1 MKVIILGAG
10 NWGTTLAITLASE
23 ERKVSLW
30 TRTSERAKEISS
42 LRENK
47 KYLSGIKIPQE
58 VRIVEK
64 YAENIGADDVLIL
77 AVPSNRFREAAK
89 ELSDHVDKPP
99 IVISAS
105 KGLEYGSFKT
115 MSQIMKEIM
124 PTTKVAV
131 LTGPTIARE
140 IANGQAAKAV
150 LACDDVATLFKLSR
164 ILKNDL
170 ISFELSNDPIGA
182 ELCGALKGIVAI
194 GVGIADGLGLGAN
207 IQGLLL
213 AYGLQE
219 FVKIAEF
226 LSVRKD
232 SIYGLPG
239 LADVAT
245 TCLSKD
251 SRNRKLGYFLGKG
264 SKLNDALERVGMAVE
279 GVNMARTVME
289 LSVTRMSIP
298 VLHWVAETIFKDSGN
313 IESISKRL
321 ISVIGKIRA

>member
-1 MKVIILGAG
+1 MKIIILGAG
-10 NWGTTLAITLASE
+10 NWGTTLAIALVSE

-30 TRTSERAKEISS
+30 TRTSECAREMSFS
-42 LRENK
+42 RENK
-47 KYLSGIKIPQE
+47 KYLPGIKIPRE

-64 YAENIGADDVLIL
+64 YTENVGTDDILIL
-77 AVPSNRFREAAK
+77 AVPSNRIREVAK
-89 ELSDHVDKPP
+89 ELSEHVDKPP

-115 MSQIMKEIM
+115 MSQIIKEVM
-124 PTTKVAV
+124 PTARVAV

-140 IANGQAAKAV
+140 IANGQPAKAV
-150 LACDDVATLFKLSR
+150 LACDNVAVLLKLSKM
-164 ILKNDL
+164 LGNDL
-170 ISFELSNDPIGA
+170 ITFGLSNDPIGA

-207 IQGLLL
+207 VQGLIL

-219 FVKIAEF
+219 FVKIAKF
-226 LSVRKD
+226 LSVSKD

-251 SRNRKLGYFLGKG
+251 SRNRKLGYLLGKG
-264 SKLNDALERVGMAVE
+264 LELEEALADVKMAVE

-289 LSVTRMSIP
+289 LSSTGTSLPI
-298 VLHWVAETIFKDSGN
+298 LQWVAESILRDSGN
-313 IESISKRL
+313 AERVKSALYNIM
-321 ISVIGKIRA
+321 